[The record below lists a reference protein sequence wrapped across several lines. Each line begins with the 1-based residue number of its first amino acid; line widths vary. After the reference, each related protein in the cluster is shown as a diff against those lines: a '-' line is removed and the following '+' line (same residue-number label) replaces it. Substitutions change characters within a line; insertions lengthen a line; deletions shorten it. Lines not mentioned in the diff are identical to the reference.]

1 MKFDQQYFEQAE
13 KIIIDTIN
21 AYKPELMANF
31 GLVKAEFK
39 ADKSVVTSLDK
50 ALEQKLKAALSK
62 FDSSVGFLGEEY
74 GQEGNTSSY
83 WLIDPIDGT
92 ESFIRGLPSCRNIL
106 TFVDNGQVQYALAN
120 RFVTDDLFT
129 AVRGQGTKKNGRPT
143 RVNDQPLSRAWIE
156 FSVRMLEP
164 DGYEMYQKLKPR
176 IASITVHQDFLRI
189 LDGSIEGIIVYKSG
203 GQIWDYAP
211 RAFLISEAGGRVVN
225 IGQTTYDIHNFNMI
239 ATNAVIF
246 DEIVDLLSR

>member
-1 MKFDQQYFEQAE
+1 MRFDQQYFDQAE

-50 ALEQKLKAALSK
+50 TLEEKLKAALSK
-62 FDSSVGFLGEEY
+62 FDGSVGFLGEEF
-74 GQEGNTSSY
+74 GREGSTDNY

-106 TFVDNGQVQYALAN
+106 TFISNDQVEYAFAN
-120 RFVTDDLFT
+120 RFVSDDLFT
-129 AVRGQGTKKNGRPT
+129 AIRGQGAKKNGQPV
-143 RVNDQPLSRAWIE
+143 RVNEQPLERAWIE
-156 FSVRMLEP
+156 FSVKMLDP
-164 DGYEMYQKLKPR
+164 AGYEMYQKLKPR

-203 GQIWDYAP
+203 GEIWDYAP
-211 RAFLISEAGGRVVN
+211 RAFLISEAGGRVAN

-246 DEIVDLLSR
+246 DEIVALLSQ